1 MEMKKIAINKKTLKY
16 GSYALVST
24 VVVIAIIIIFNALAG
39 LDVVRNRL
47 RFDVTKNKMF
57 SLSEQSINILKEL
70 DKEVEVLILTEEKDF
85 NYPEITEML
94 IQYNVKSNG
103 KVTTRFVDVEKDP
116 LFIERELDPEQVK
129 GIKSGS
135 IVVKCGSKN
144 MVISQSD
151 MIEYN
156 YSYGMPQASGL
167 KIEQAFTSAIK
178 NVTAEF
184 TPVVYFV
191 QGHGEYV
198 MDDYLNELK
207 AAITANSYEVKE
219 LSLGN
224 GVPDD
229 AAVLAF
235 ISPKNDLLP
244 DEMEKLLSYLENG
257 GDAIFLMDVQQS
269 STELTNFNTVLERYN
284 LKVNNDLI
292 LELDQSSYLQ
302 DFTIIIPKI
311 FETAVSTNLDPYS
324 QALYLPQCRSIEIL
338 QAEKQWITTKPL
350 FITSAKSQSQDIVSG
365 EIKIGPFLL
374 GAISEYEGYKTSRVA
389 LVGNAQFVSDDWMNY
404 RNDNGKRY
412 IMSMLNWMQD
422 QEGSVYIPSK
432 SLASK
437 AIQLTNQSRY
447 IAFISLTFL
456 LPLTIIGFGIFV
468 WIRRKHL

>member
-1 MEMKKIAINKKTLKY
+1 MKKLGINKKSLKY
-16 GSYALVST
+16 GSYALLST
-24 VVVIAIIIIFNALAG
+24 VLVISLIIIFNALAG
-39 LDVVRNRL
+39 LDIVRNRL
-47 RFDVTKNKMF
+47 RFDITKNKMF
-57 SLSEQSINILKEL
+57 SLSEQSLNILKEL
-70 DKEVEVLILTEEKDF
+70 DKDVEVIILTEEKNF
-85 NYPEITEML
+85 NVPEITEML

-129 GIKSGS
+129 GISKGS
-135 IVVKCGSKN
+135 IVVKSGEKN
-144 MVISQSD
+144 MVISQND
-151 MIEYN
+151 MIEYD

-178 NVTAEF
+178 NVTSEH

-198 MDDYLNELK
+198 LDDYLNELK
-207 AAITANSYEVKE
+207 SAITANSYEVKE

-224 GVPDD
+224 GIPED
-229 AAVLAF
+229 AAVLF
-235 ISPKNDLLP
+235 FVSPKSDLLP
-244 DEMEKLLSYLENG
+244 DEMEHLLTYLENG

-269 STELTNFNTVLERYN
+269 SNELANFNSVLERYN
-284 LKVNNDLI
+284 LAVNNDLI

-302 DFTIIIPKI
+302 DFTIVIPKI
-311 FETAVSTNLDPYS
+311 FETDVSTNLDPYS

-338 QAEKQWITTKPL
+338 QAEKEWITTKPL
-350 FITSAKSQSQDIVSG
+350 FMTSARSQSQNIVTG
-365 EIKIGPFLL
+365 ETQIGPFLL
-374 GAISEYEGYKTSRVA
+374 GAISEYQGMKTSRVV
-389 LVGNAQFVSDDWMNY
+389 LVGNAQFVSDNWMNY

-412 IMSMLNWMQD
+412 VMSMLNWMQD

-437 AIQLTNQSRY
+437 RIQLTAQSRY

-456 LPLTIIGFGIFV
+456 LPLIIIGFGIFV